1 MLAITSIKLISIRC
15 RTIQRGFVKYYHQHT
30 IFSSYIKP
38 VLILKK
44 IYFNVI
50 YKDSKDTVTSSVESL
65 MSDHFSQV
73 ASIYSQIRTIDLDPI
88 NYIAKKLASK
98 SKIVAADIGCGDGR
112 YSIKLIEKLG
122 NRLSLT
128 CVDNNHEMLRQISQ
142 VSHYFQNL
150 QTKYA
155 FAEKLPFDDNS
166 LDCIFSFN
174 AIHHFK
180 INEFAKECSRVL
192 KNNGL
197 LFVYTRLKEQNE
209 SNIWCKFFPD
219 FSKKENRLFDNHS
232 LTECISNQTGLNLTS
247 SEFFQHNRSSDIRT
261 LVSKAEKKHY
271 STFSLYT
278 ISEFEKSL
286 GKFKQ
291 NIYQNFNNP
300 ENIQWVDENTMFV
313 FQKTL
318 PEFH

>member
-1 MLAITSIKLISIRC
+1 
-15 RTIQRGFVKYYHQHT
+15 
-30 IFSSYIKP
+30 
-38 VLILKK
+38 
-44 IYFNVI
+44 VI
-50 YKDSKDTVTSSVESL
+50 YKDGKGTVTSSVESL
-65 MSDHFSQV
+65 MSDHFTKL
-73 ASIYSQIRTIDLDPI
+73 ASFYSQFRTFDYEAI
-88 NYIAKKLASK
+88 NYITKKLASM
-98 SKIVAADIGCGDGR
+98 SNIAAADIGCGDGR
-112 YSIKLIEKLG
+112 YSIKLIEKLR

-128 CVDNNHEMLRQISQ
+128 CVDNNYEMLQQISKI
-142 VSHYFQNL
+142 SSNFKNL

-180 INEFAKECSRVL
+180 INEFAKECNRIL

-197 LFVYTRLKEQNE
+197 LFIYTRLKDQNK
-209 SNIWCKFFPD
+209 SNIWGKFFPD
-219 FSKKENRLFDNHS
+219 FSKKENRLFDIQS
-232 LTECISNQTGLNLTS
+232 LTKYISNQTSLNLKS
-247 SEFFQHNRSSDIRT
+247 SELLQHKRSSNLQK
-261 LVSKAEKKHY
+261 LVMKAEMKHY

-318 PEFH
+318 PELNDTKK

>member
-1 MLAITSIKLISIRC
+1 M
-15 RTIQRGFVKYYHQHT
+15 
-30 IFSSYIKP
+30 P

-50 YKDSKDTVTSSVESL
+50 YKDDKGVIAHSVESL
-65 MSDHFSQV
+65 MSEHFSTV
-73 ASIYSQIRTIDLDPI
+73 APFYSQIRTIDLDPI

-112 YSIKLIEKLG
+112 YSIKLIEKLR

-128 CVDNNHEMLRQISQ
+128 CVDVNYEMLQQISKI
-142 VSHYFQNL
+142 SSNFQNL
-150 QTKYA
+150 QTKQA
-155 FAEKLPFDDNS
+155 FAEKLPFADNS

-180 INEFAKECSRVL
+180 INEFAKECNRIL

-197 LFVYTRLKEQNE
+197 LFIYTRLKEQNE
-209 SNIWCKFFPD
+209 SNIWGKFFPD

-232 LTECISNQTGLNLTS
+232 LTECISSQTSLNLKSTES
-247 SEFFQHNRSSDIRT
+247 FQHDRSSDIRT
-261 LVSKAEKKHY
+261 LVSKAENKHY

-278 ISEFEKSL
+278 VSEFEKSL
-286 GKFKQ
+286 GKFIQ
-291 NIYQNFNNP
+291 NIHQNFSNP
-300 ENIQWVDENTMFV
+300 ENIQWVDGNTMFV
-313 FQKTL
+313 FQKTI
-318 PEFH
+318 PN

>member
-1 MLAITSIKLISIRC
+1 M
-15 RTIQRGFVKYYHQHT
+15 
-30 IFSSYIKP
+30 P

-50 YKDSKDTVTSSVESL
+50 YKDGKGVKAHSVESL
-65 MSDHFSQV
+65 MSEHFSTV
-73 ASIYSQIRTIDLDPI
+73 ASFYSQIRTIDLDPI

-112 YSIKLIEKLG
+112 YSIKLIEKLK
-122 NRLSLT
+122 NRMSLT
-128 CVDNNHEMLRQISQ
+128 CVDNNLEMLRQISQ

-291 NIYQNFNNP
+291 NIYQNFSNP
-300 ENIQWVDENTMFV
+300 ENVQWVDENIMSV
-313 FQKTL
+313 FKKTVPVLSFL
-318 PEFH
+318 PSILTSVIK

>member
-1 MLAITSIKLISIRC
+1 M
-15 RTIQRGFVKYYHQHT
+15 
-30 IFSSYIKP
+30 P

-50 YKDSKDTVTSSVESL
+50 YKDGKGTVTSSVESL

-73 ASIYSQIRTIDLDPI
+73 ASIYSQYRTFDHEAI
-88 NYIAKKLASK
+88 NYITKKLAFK
-98 SKIVAADIGCGDGR
+98 QTIVAADIGCGDGR
-112 YSIKLIEKLG
+112 YSIKLIEKLR

-128 CVDNNHEMLRQISQ
+128 CVDNNYEMLQEISKI
-142 VSHYFQNL
+142 SSNFQNL
-150 QTKYA
+150 QTKQA
-155 FAEKLPFDDNS
+155 FAEKIPFDDNS

-180 INEFAKECSRVL
+180 INEFAKECNRVL

-197 LFVYTRLKEQNE
+197 LFIYTRLKEQNE
-209 SNIWCKFFPD
+209 SNIWGKFFPD

-232 LTECISNQTGLNLTS
+232 LTERISSQTSLNLKSTES
-247 SEFFQHNRSSDIRT
+247 FQHDRSSDIRT

-278 ISEFEKSL
+278 VSEFEKSL
-286 GKFKQ
+286 GKFIQ
-291 NIYQNFNNP
+291 NIHQNFSNP
-300 ENIQWVDENTMFV
+300 ENIQWVDGNTMFV
-313 FQKTL
+313 FQKTI
-318 PEFH
+318 PN

>member
-1 MLAITSIKLISIRC
+1 M
-15 RTIQRGFVKYYHQHT
+15 
-30 IFSSYIKP
+30 
-38 VLILKK
+38 K

-50 YKDSKDTVTSSVESL
+50 YKDGKGTVTSSVESL

-73 ASIYSQIRTIDLDPI
+73 ASIYSQIRTIDYELID
-88 NYIAKKLASK
+88 YITKKLAFK
-98 SKIVAADIGCGDGR
+98 QTIVAADIGCGDGR
-112 YSIKLIEKLG
+112 YSIKLIEKLR

-128 CVDNNHEMLRQISQ
+128 CVDNNYEMLQQISKI
-142 VSHYFQNL
+142 SSNFQNL
-150 QTKYA
+150 QTRQA

-180 INEFAKECSRVL
+180 INEFAKECNRVL

-197 LFVYTRLKEQNE
+197 LFIYTRLKEQNE

-247 SEFFQHNRSSDIRT
+247 SEFFQHNRSSDIQT

-278 ISEFEKSL
+278 VSEFEKSL

-291 NIYQNFNNP
+291 NIYQNFSNP
-300 ENIQWVDENTMFV
+300 ENIQWVDENIMSV
-313 FQKTL
+313 FKKTVPALSFL
-318 PEFH
+318 PSILASVIK

>member
-1 MLAITSIKLISIRC
+1 
-15 RTIQRGFVKYYHQHT
+15 
-30 IFSSYIKP
+30 
-38 VLILKK
+38 
-44 IYFNVI
+44 VI
-50 YKDSKDTVTSSVESL
+50 YKDGKSTVTSSVESL
-65 MSDHFSQV
+65 MSDHFTKL
-73 ASIYSQIRTIDLDPI
+73 ASFYSQNRTFDHEAI
-88 NYIAKKLASK
+88 NYIIKKLASM
-98 SKIVAADIGCGDGR
+98 SNIAAADIGCGDGR
-112 YSIKLIEKLG
+112 YSIKLIEKLR

-128 CVDNNHEMLRQISQ
+128 CVDNNYEMLQQISNILPN
-142 VSHYFQNL
+142 FKNL

-180 INEFAKECSRVL
+180 INEFAKECNRVL

-197 LFVYTRLKEQNE
+197 LFIYTRLKEQNE
-209 SNIWCKFFPD
+209 SNIWGKFFPD
-219 FSKKENRLFDNHS
+219 FSKKENRLFDNQS
-232 LTECISNQTGLNLTS
+232 LTERISSQTSLNLKSTES
-247 SEFFQHNRSSDIRT
+247 FQHDRSSDIRT

-278 ISEFEKSL
+278 VSEFEKSL

-313 FQKTL
+313 FQKNTSKINDTKK
-318 PEFH
+318 

>member
-1 MLAITSIKLISIRC
+1 M
-15 RTIQRGFVKYYHQHT
+15 
-30 IFSSYIKP
+30 P
-38 VLILKK
+38 VLIPMK

-50 YKDSKDTVTSSVESL
+50 YKDGKATVTSSVESL
-65 MSDHFSQV
+65 MLDHFSQV
-73 ASIYSQIRTIDLDPI
+73 ASIYSQVRTIDYELI
-88 NYIAKKLASK
+88 NYITKKLASM
-98 SKIVAADIGCGDGR
+98 SNIVAADIGCGDGR
-112 YSIKLIEKLG
+112 YSIKLIEKLR

-128 CVDNNHEMLRQISQ
+128 CVDNNYEMLQQISKI
-142 VSHYFQNL
+142 SSNFQNL
-150 QTKYA
+150 QTRQA
-155 FAEKLPFDDNS
+155 FAEKIPFDDNS

-180 INEFAKECSRVL
+180 INEFAKECNRVL

-197 LFVYTRLKEQNE
+197 LFIYTRLKEQNE

-219 FSKKENRLFDNHS
+219 FSKKENRLFDIQG
-232 LTECISNQTGLNLTS
+232 LTKCISNQTSLNLKS
-247 SEFFQHNRSSDIRT
+247 SEFFEHKRSSNLQT
-261 LVSKAEKKHY
+261 LVSRAEMKHY

-291 NIYQNFNNP
+291 NIYQNFSNP

-318 PEFH
+318 P

>member
-1 MLAITSIKLISIRC
+1 M
-15 RTIQRGFVKYYHQHT
+15 
-30 IFSSYIKP
+30 
-38 VLILKK
+38 K

-50 YKDSKDTVTSSVESL
+50 YKDGKGTVASSVESL
-65 MSDHFSQV
+65 MSEHFSQV
-73 ASIYSQIRTIDLDPI
+73 ASIYSQVRTIDYELI
-88 NYIAKKLASK
+88 NYITKKLASM
-98 SKIVAADIGCGDGR
+98 SNIVAADIGCGDGR
-112 YSIKLIEKLG
+112 YSIKLIEKLR

-128 CVDNNHEMLRQISQ
+128 CVDNNYEMLQQISKI
-142 VSHYFQNL
+142 SSNFKNL
-150 QTKYA
+150 QTKQA

-180 INEFAKECSRVL
+180 INEFAKECNRIL

-197 LFVYTRLKEQNE
+197 LFIYTRLKDQNE
-209 SNIWCKFFPD
+209 SNIWGKFFPD
-219 FSKKENRLFDNHS
+219 FSKKENRLFDNQR
-232 LTECISNQTGLNLTS
+232 LTERISNQTSLNLKS
-247 SEFFQHNRSSDIRT
+247 SEFFEHKRSSDIQT
-261 LVSKAEKKHY
+261 LITKAKMKHY

-278 ISEFEKSL
+278 VSEFEKSL

-318 PEFH
+318 PELMAPAKLS

>member
-1 MLAITSIKLISIRC
+1 MGLSSVDWLNT
-15 RTIQRGFVKYYHQHT
+15 TINIPF
-30 IFSSYIKP
+30 FSSYVKP

-50 YKDSKDTVTSSVESL
+50 YEDGKGTVTSSVESL

-73 ASIYSQIRTIDLDPI
+73 ASIYSQIRTIDYELI
-88 NYIAKKLASK
+88 NYITKKLASQ

-112 YSIKLIEKLG
+112 YSIKLIEKLR

-128 CVDNNHEMLRQISQ
+128 CVDNNYEMLQQISKI
-142 VSHYFQNL
+142 SSNFQNL
-150 QTKYA
+150 QTKQA
-155 FAEKLPFDDNS
+155 FAEKIPFDDNS

-180 INEFAKECSRVL
+180 INEFAKECNRVL

-197 LFVYTRLKEQNE
+197 LFIYTRLKEQNE
-209 SNIWCKFFPD
+209 STIWGKFFPD

-278 ISEFEKSL
+278 VSELDKSI

-291 NIYQNFNNP
+291 NIYQNFSNP
-300 ENIQWVDENTMFV
+300 ENIQWVDENIMSV
-313 FQKTL
+313 FKKTVPVLSFL
-318 PEFH
+318 PSILTSVIK